1 MSHTLFLNSM
11 LCNAR
16 VWTWLHEVDEAE
28 AARCR
33 EADCRHCGG
42 ALHSARYPRKPYGL
56 APDLRDEEGTRRLS
70 FCCAVCRGRTT
81 PMSARFFGRRFYM
94 GALFLL
100 LSALVLRGGVRLET
114 IGRKWGISVPTL
126 RRWRRWWQEAFPQT
140 RLWRE
145 KRGDLVMPPEEEPLL
160 FVLRQ
165 MRGESF
171 GERLLLSLVWLM
183 PWTGYCALGDGPAV
197 PAERVS
203 IIDG

>member
-1 MSHTLFLNSM
+1 MPPAGDSSVGTL
-11 LCNAR
+11 
-16 VWTWLHEVDEAE
+16 
-28 AARCR
+28 
-33 EADCRHCGG
+33 
-42 ALHSARYPRKPYGL
+42 
-56 APDLRDEEGTRRLS
+56 LRQ
-70 FCCAVCRGRTT
+70 AV
-81 PMSARFFGRRFYM
+81 YL

-126 RRWRRWWQEAFPQT
+126 RRWRRWWREAFAQT
-140 RLWRE
+140 RPWRE

-160 FVLRQ
+160 LLLRR
-165 MRGESF
+165 MRGSGF
-171 GERLLLSLVWLM
+171 GERLLRSLVWLM

>member
-11 LCNAR
+11 LCNVR
-16 VWTWLHEVDEAE
+16 VWAWLHEVDKAE
-28 AARCR
+28 AAHCR
-33 EADCRHCGG
+33 DAGCRHCPGR
-42 ALHSARYPRKPYGL
+42 LHSATYPRKPYGL
-56 APDLRDEEGTRRLS
+56 AAALRDEGTRRFS
-70 FCCAVCRGRTT
+70 FCCAECRCRAT
-81 PMSARFFGRRFYM
+81 PPSVRFFGRRFYL

-126 RRWRRWWQEAFPQT
+126 RRWRRWWREAFPQT
-140 RLWRE
+140 RPWRE

-160 FVLRQ
+160 LLLRR
-165 MRGESF
+165 MRGSGF
-171 GERLLLSLVWLM
+171 GERLLRSLVWLM
-183 PWTGYCALGDGPAV
+183 PWTGYCALGDGSAV